1 MSFKFNG
8 TTITPNYTVKYNG
21 TALKKII
28 YNGVTVWEPYYYIF
42 KNGNTASSIFQG
54 VRVNGFG
61 LVKEYKWQSA
71 GNVSNSGNNLVVK
84 GNSGTYSSVF
94 SINKINLSNYT
105 KATIDVTAL
114 DNGSNGGE
122 IRAGFTTSN
131 ADSYTGTYKT
141 ISKGTITIDISSLS
155 GSHYLAF
162 AIVGETKITISNIYL
177 SK

>member
-1 MSFKFNG
+1 MAFKFNG
-8 TTITPNYTVKYNG
+8 TTIAPYYTVKFNG
-21 TALKKII
+21 TSLKKII
-28 YNGVTVWEPYYYIF
+28 CNGVTVWEAYSYIF
-42 KNGNTASSIFQG
+42 KSGNTASNIFKG

-61 LVKEYKWQSA
+61 LVNEYQWQSA

-84 GNSGTYSSVF
+84 GNPSAYSSVF

-105 KATIDVTAL
+105 KATIVVAEL
-114 DNGSNGGE
+114 DKGSNGGE

-131 ADSYTGTYKT
+131 ADSYTGTYKS
-141 ISKGTITIDISSLS
+141 ISKGAITIDISSLS